1 MGMNSLILGI
11 LRRDPYKEVLYFPT
25 FSSGKR
31 AQMICYETLFY
42 FLYNYN
48 ISKIMFFLCE
58 DFNLEKKHSAKAS
71 FDCFSQGSRLGKSF

>member
-31 AQMICYETLFY
+31 AQMIRYETLFY

-48 ISKIMFFLCE
+48 ISKKNVFFYVKTLIG
-58 DFNLEKKHSAKAS
+58 EKTLSKG
-71 FDCFSQGSRLGKSF
+71 FI

>member
-11 LRRDPYKEVLYFPT
+11 LRRDPYKEILYFPT

-31 AQMICYETLFY
+31 AQMIRYETLFY

-58 DFNLEKKHSAKAS
+58 DFNWRKSTQQRLHLIVSLREAVS
-71 FDCFSQGSRLGKSF
+71 F